1 MFFLQRRLFGSL
13 IVIYFAEETCRYS
26 DFNRLH
32 CFSSFLPVKLKSC
45 ITNCQTRPKEV
56 HVRQYFVNMY
66 CWLWTS
72 LAWFISKKREK
83 VRFLKKFSLE
93 EWKSSKARNARSSFY
108 LIEKNVMVR
117 NSRKLN
123 TVLWFYDTN
132 FAIRP
137 SQNRTAVRSAVVWL
151 SKLNSARFLLALI

>member
-13 IVIYFAEETCRYS
+13 IIICFAEKTCRYS

-45 ITNCQTRPKEV
+45 IKNCQTRPKEV
-56 HVRQYFVNMY
+56 HFRQYFVNMY
-66 CWLWTS
+66 CRLWTS
-72 LAWFISKKREK
+72 LTYIDHIQEKRKCACTFWISALNNESHRRPEMQGAAFIW
-83 VRFLKKFSLE
+83 LKK
-93 EWKSSKARNARSSFY
+93 
-108 LIEKNVMVR
+108 NVTVR

-137 SQNRTAVRSAVVWL
+137 SQNRTAVPS
-151 SKLNSARFLLALI
+151 